1 MDILSVTLSLNSL
14 KELSVAVP
22 FNLLYQSMFFAVII
36 NAIVYHMSADF
47 LCDFFQFIGTISHC
61 NTMTNCFQHF
71 QIVISVSK
79 CYGF

>member
-36 NAIVYHMSADF
+36 NTIICHMSADF
-47 LCDFFQFIGTISHC
+47 LCNFFQFIGSVSHG
-61 NTMTNCFQHF
+61 NAMTCCFQHF
-71 QIVISVSK
+71 HVIISSTK
-79 CYGF
+79 CHGL